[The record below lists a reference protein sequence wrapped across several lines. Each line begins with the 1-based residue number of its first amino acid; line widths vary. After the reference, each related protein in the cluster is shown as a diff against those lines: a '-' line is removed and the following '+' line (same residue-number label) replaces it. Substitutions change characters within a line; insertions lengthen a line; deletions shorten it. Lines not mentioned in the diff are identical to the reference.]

1 MAMTSQISS
10 TFIIRCT
17 SDAAEARTV
26 VNPGR
31 RFRIVNILVFNS
43 GGTGNLTVSI
53 ITDAPPVVIRAAAA
67 TLNGA
72 WQHSVLIQAN
82 CEIGATDNLTL
93 TTAGAPGWAAG
104 SEILI
109 ECVAVGGGQALT
121 VT

>member
-43 GGTGNLTVSI
+43 GGTGNLTVG
-53 ITDAPPVVIRAAAA
+53 VVGGATVRAAAA
-67 TLNGA
+67 TLNTYA
-72 WQHSVLIQAN
+72 ILQSVKDLRESAVPIEA
-82 CEIGATDNLTL
+82 
-93 TTAGAPGWAAG
+93 APETFGFCG
-104 SEILI
+104 
-109 ECVAVGGGQALT
+109 VAVACIPVCTFAL
-121 VT
+121 VIVCAMSL

>member
-43 GGTGNLTVSI
+43 GGTGNLTVG
-53 ITDAPPVVIRAAAA
+53 VVGGGNVRAAAA

-82 CEIGATDNLTL
+82 CEIGAADDLL
-93 TTAGAPGWAAG
+93 ITTAGVAGWAAG